1 MRYMVCLAALLLA
14 APLAHAQA
22 LTVERDG
29 DTVTITRPDGTTE
42 QFTIGEDAPLRVRS
56 HDGAV
61 IVEED
66 DGAHRR
72 IEVRRHGAPRAF
84 AVDADGPRG
93 SLRMALDLDSLA
105 HEFEGMRWLSRD
117 VEDFTFEHVLPGLRF
132 RGVDSETRRGIADGD
147 RASRDLA
154 RRLRT
159 ADGAERERLE
169 RELRETLER
178 TFDLKQQARR
188 EQAERM
194 QEEAAEIQRELSERD
209 AARRDIIERRRQKLL
224 GERDAMEW

>member
-1 MRYMVCLAALLLA
+1 
-14 APLAHAQA
+14 

-84 AVDADGPRG
+84 AFDADGPPG

-105 HEFEGMRWLSRD
+105 QEIEGMRWLSRD
-117 VEDFTFEHVLPGLRF
+117 VEDFAFEHVLPGLRL
-132 RGVDSETRRGIADGD
+132 RGVDSETRRGIADGSA
-147 RASRDLA
+147 RAATSPAASAPPTAPSASASNASSA
-154 RRLRT
+154 RRSN
-159 ADGAERERLE
+159 
-169 RELRETLER
+169 
-178 TFDLKQQARR
+178 AR
-188 EQAERM
+188 
-194 QEEAAEIQRELSERD
+194 S
-209 AARRDIIERRRQKLL
+209 
-224 GERDAMEW
+224 